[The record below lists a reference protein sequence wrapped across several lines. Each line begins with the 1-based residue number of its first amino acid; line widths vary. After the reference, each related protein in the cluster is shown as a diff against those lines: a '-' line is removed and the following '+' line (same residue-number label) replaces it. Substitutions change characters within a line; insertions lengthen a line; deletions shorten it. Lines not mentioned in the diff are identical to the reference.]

1 MSRKRQA
8 PSPAAER
15 SPAERS
21 TDPADYQNVPR
32 AVAAM
37 PKDFPDGFEI
47 APHSHERAQLIYATA
62 GTMRV
67 ATSDVMWM
75 VPPQRAV
82 WMPGGVRHSI
92 VMSSDVSMRTLYL
105 REDATR
111 FMPDAC
117 SVLPVSPL
125 LRELIVRATELP
137 MRYDESGPAGHVVA
151 LILAELQGLK
161 SLPLNLPMPSD
172 ARLRGLC
179 EQLLAA
185 PGDPRTLSAWART
198 INASARTLARHF
210 QSETGLSFGAWRQQ
224 ARVFEAM
231 GRLGSGAPVTQ
242 VALDLGYDSVSAF
255 SAMFRRA
262 SGASPRHYRHRPL
275 GDPKAPVTIWDSL
288 ISQPV
293 SAQKP

>member
-1 MSRKRQA
+1 MSRTRQTA
-8 PSPAAER
+8 P
-15 SPAERS
+15 PAEPPTDRS
-21 TDPADYQNVPR
+21 TDPADYQRVPR

-47 APHSHERAQLIYATA
+47 APHSHERAQLIYATV

-67 ATSDVMWM
+67 ATSDGMWM

-82 WMPGGVRHSI
+82 WMPAGVRHGI
-92 VMSSDVSMRTLYL
+92 VMSSDVTMRTLYL
-105 REDATR
+105 REDAAL

-117 SVLPVSPL
+117 RVLPVSPL

-137 MRYDESGPAGHVVA
+137 LQYDEDGPAGHVVA
-151 LILAELQGLK
+151 LIITELRGLQ
-161 SLPLNLPMPSD
+161 SLPLQLPMPRD
-172 ARLRGLC
+172 ARLRSLC
-179 EQLLAA
+179 ASLLEA
-185 PGDPRTLSAWART
+185 PGDQRTLAARART

-224 ARVFEAM
+224 ARVLEAM
-231 GRLGSGAPVTQ
+231 GRLGGGAPVTQ

-262 SGASPRHYRHRPL
+262 AGASPSAYRPQR
-275 GDPKAPVTIWDSL
+275 
-288 ISQPV
+288 PV
-293 SAQKP
+293 S